1 MSTAILPPSSSP
13 FSPRLKLLTAADLAV
28 LPTSLPSGDVRYE
41 LDDGR
46 LVVMP
51 PLDDVHARRQA
62 KIISYL
68 MTDAEDRLKLGE
80 VRGEVG
86 IILRRDPDRVV
97 GADGA
102 FILTKSLP
110 VVRSKEGFL
119 EKVPEIVIEIRS
131 KNDTTPEVV
140 RKTQEYLAAGIVVV
154 WVLDP
159 DARTVTECRSG
170 QLPRVF
176 APTDALTCDPLPGFT
191 VPVARLFAG
200 A

>member
-1 MSTAILPPSSSP
+1 MSTAILPPSSSFFP
-13 FSPRLKLLTAADLAV
+13 PRLKLLTAADLAV

-51 PLDDVHARRQA
+51 PPDDVHARGQA
-62 KIISYL
+62 KIITYL
-68 MTDAEDRLKLGE
+68 ATDAEDCGLGE
-80 VRGEVG
+80 VRGEIG
-86 IILRRDPDRVV
+86 IILRRNPDRVV

-102 FILTKSLP
+102 FILAKSLP
-110 VVRSKEGFL
+110 VNRSKEGYL
-119 EKVPEIVIEIRS
+119 EKVPEIVIEVRS
-131 KNDTTPEVV
+131 KNDTSPEVAA
-140 RKTQEYLAAGIVVV
+140 KNHEYFAAGAVIV

-170 QLPRVF
+170 QPQRVF
-176 APTDALTCDPLPGFT
+176 APTDSLTCDLLPGFT